1 MKAKQIIQAS
11 TFTVL
16 LAVAYTLM
24 FILEASR
31 GV

>member
-1 MKAKQIIQAS
+1 MKTKQIIQAS

-16 LAVAYTLM
+16 LAVAYSLM
-24 FILEASR
+24 FVIEANR